1 MNYINVPNI
10 PEGKVRLAI
19 VDGRISPSLESGLRS
34 MGIRLIKTEAQ

>member
-19 VDGRISPSLESGLRS
+19 VDGRISVFGV
-34 MGIRLIKTEAQ
+34 GIKKYGHSVD